1 MDEIF
6 EPHRATMSAFGSAVT
21 RVIGG
26 VKSPLWKPGRT
37 GSGRLLLFL
46 FIGGNLSSFGL
57 FGCSSPP
64 QGGSTGG
71 SNGTAATGAT
81 SGGAGSHGATGAT
94 NGSGAAGADGTP
106 TGTGGSGGSGAAP
119 GSPPDGAPSGGNDA
133 GGNGDVAGAGGNAP
147 SQTRIVDNFDQIV
160 DVQEPRFA
168 WVVNDTARGEAQ
180 TGYQLIVS
188 ADEAAITANKG
199 PLWDSG
205 KVASAQQFGVVYAGP
220 ALTKTSKY
228 WWKVRTW
235 NKKDQ
240 ASTWSAANMFVTSFF
255 QPTDWDKGAQWI
267 RHPKAVSAATNG
279 SVMLRKS
286 FMVAKSVKQ
295 AYLYV
300 TGLGQF
306 VATLNGKKI
315 GNHEIDPAQ
324 TDYTVTVNYVTFDV
338 TQQLVMGSNAMGV
351 MLGIGWLTG
360 PKQDSGRYGVLRM
373 FAQLHVVYTDGTSME
388 VVSDPT
394 WKVKESPFGV
404 NMNLHGIEDYDARL
418 LPAGWD
424 TGTFDDSSWVASVPA
439 TVPSSVALVAQSS
452 PPVVTHETL
461 SAVKVTSA
469 GANTSIYDFGRN
481 MNGVFEITVSGKAGA
496 AVALTPGESVSGTK
510 VNAGHS
516 GPSTY
521 TLKGGGPE
529 TWRLTFSTIGMR
541 YLQVS
546 GASQTASD
554 AVPTIMDVKAFPTYT
569 ASTDV
574 GTFMS
579 SDDRYKKVHDMVQR
593 TLQSN
598 LTSIHTD
605 GPNYEK
611 LGWQEVVWT
620 TLSSS
625 SYQQDVWNLFT
636 KIMHDLRDGQRTSG
650 QVSSIVPNPF
660 GGKTAGSGGV
670 YDDAPAWGGSA
681 IQAPWTLYNVYGD
694 IRILQDNYAM
704 MKAYLA
710 YLKTKE
716 AGGLVKYGL
725 GDWMAPGGT
734 AVANV
739 EGAVYV
745 ADTRVVRDVATAL
758 GNTADATLYGAEFTR
773 VQTAYNNAYFDSAS
787 SRYTPTS
794 QANIAMPLELGIVP
808 AGMEAAVATA
818 LVKDIGAPMERT
830 TGSFG
835 AVQANHIT
843 TGDIGTTFLWRAL
856 GDYNQADLVQTM
868 IMQPALPS
876 YMSMINAGETTV
888 TEDWNVSSTRS
899 HNHDMYAGIFEWFY
913 RSLGGI
919 SSSKP
924 GYAEVQFKPGMPTG
938 LASVTVSYNSVRGL
952 ITSAWNRATG
962 MVQWKVG
969 VPVNATAKVFLP
981 TFATAPAGVT
991 VSEGGTAIFKNGA
1004 AAGSVPGVTFDR
1016 VEGVSPQ
1023 AFVVFTVGSG
1033 TYQFAWNV
1041 SIQ

>member
-1 MDEIF
+1 
-6 EPHRATMSAFGSAVT
+6 MSDG
-21 RVIGG
+21 
-26 VKSPLWKPGRT
+26 P
-37 GSGRLLLFL
+37 
-46 FIGGNLSSFGL
+46 
-57 FGCSSPP
+57 
-64 QGGSTGG
+64 
-71 SNGTAATGAT
+71 ATGDP
-81 SGGAGSHGATGAT
+81 GASK
-94 NGSGAAGADGTP
+94 DGEP
-106 TGTGGSGGSGAAP
+106 T
-119 GSPPDGAPSGGNDA
+119 
-133 GGNGDVAGAGGNAP
+133 
-147 SQTRIVDNFDQIV
+147 QTRIVDNFDQIV
-160 DVQEPRFA
+160 DTQAPRFA
-168 WVVNDTARGEAQ
+168 WVVNDSARGEVQ
-180 TGYQLIVS
+180 TAYQIIVA
-188 ADEAAITANKG
+188 ADEAAITANQG
-199 PLWDSG
+199 TLWDST
-205 KVASAQQFGVVYAGP
+205 KVASVQQFGIAYAGP

-235 NKKDQ
+235 NKEDR
-240 ASTWSAANMFVTSFF
+240 ASAWSAANTFVTAFF

-351 MLGIGWLTG
+351 MLGIGWMTG

-481 MNGVFEITVSGKAGA
+481 MNGVFEITLSGKAGA
-496 AVALTPGESVSGTK
+496 AVALTPGESASGTK

-625 SYQQDVWNLFT
+625 SYQQDVRNLFT
-636 KIMHDLRDGQRTSG
+636 KIMRDLRDGQRTSG

-681 IQAPWTLYNVYGD
+681 IQAPWTLYNLYGD

-734 AVANV
+734 FVSNV

-745 ADTRVVRDVATAL
+745 ADTRVLRDVAMAL
-758 GNTADATLYGAEFTR
+758 GNTADATLYAAEFTR
-773 VQTAYNNAYFDSAS
+773 VQAAYNNAYFDKANNS
-787 SRYTPTS
+787 YTPVS
-794 QANIAMPLELGIVP
+794 QTNIAMPLALGIVP
-808 AGMEAAVATA
+808 AGSEAAVGAS
-818 LVKDIGAPMERT
+818 LVKDIAAPMEKT

-835 AVQANHIT
+835 AVQANHVT
-843 TGDIGTTFLWRAL
+843 SGDIGTTFLWHML
-856 GDYNQADLVQTM
+856 GDLGQADLVQTM
-868 IMQPALPS
+868 IMQTNAPS
-876 YMSMINAGETTV
+876 YLAMVNSGETTV
-888 TEDWNVSSTRS
+888 TENWNSGGTRS

-924 GYAEVQFKPGMPTG
+924 GYAEIMLKPAMPTG
-938 LASVTVSYNSVRGL
+938 LASVSVSYNSVRGP
-952 ITSAWNRATG
+952 IMSAWNRATG
-962 MVQWKVG
+962 MVQWRVS
-969 VPVNATAKVFLP
+969 VPVNTTAKVYLP

-991 VSEGGTAIFKNGA
+991 VSEGGKEIVKNGA
-1004 AAGSVPGVTFDR
+1004 ASGTVPGVKFER

-1023 AFVVFTVGSG
+1023 AF
-1033 TYQFAWNV
+1033 
-1041 SIQ
+1041 